1 MNPYIE
7 QDSGKF
13 TFYRVPKALIEG
25 AQYRTVSAEA
35 KLLFGLLLDRLS
47 LSLRSGWQD
56 ESGRVY
62 LYYTVS
68 AVQDSLHCCK
78 ETACKLLRELEQ
90 AGLIERHSQGQGK
103 PDRIYL
109 KRFAVSNTG
118 SGWSEKQTADEGKWS
133 EKQTAPVEKRSEKPT
148 TRAHD
153 RPEIPAA

>member
-1 MNPYIE
+1 MLPKVRFS
-7 QDSGKF
+7 DSCVRK
-13 TFYRVPKALIEG
+13 K
-25 AQYRTVSAEA
+25 QA

-68 AVQDSLHCCK
+68 AVQGSLHCCK

-90 AGLIERHSQGQGK
+90 AGLIERYSQGQGK

-109 KRFAVSNTG
+109 KRFALSNTG
-118 SGWSEKQTADEGKWS
+118 SGWSEK
-133 EKQTAPVEKRSEKPT
+133 PN